1 MALKAKRRVTK
12 FFIRTDFDNQSN
24 SFYLEKHFFF
34 QKANLQNEIKD
45 EMLSFLSFVS
55 DILTKVC
62 FPNLIIGYK

>member
-1 MALKAKRRVTK
+1 MALKTKRRVTK

-45 EMLSFLSFVS
+45 GMLSFLSFVS

-62 FPNLIIGYK
+62 CPNLIIGYK